1 MLKNCVE
8 KLENYLMTI
17 THPQQIHQILNDIE
31 YDDYELVDNSV
42 WEVTRQINNLLKSEP
57 NGYNDNLEF
66 IIKSIRNIMRNNL
79 WSDEM
84 FKYLEEM
91 DIQIDYIDD
100 CMIDVTKWII
110 NDINN
115 KFNG

>member
-1 MLKNCVE
+1 
-8 KLENYLMTI
+8 
-17 THPQQIHQILNDIE
+17 
-31 YDDYELVDNSV
+31 
-42 WEVTRQINNLLKSEP
+42 
-57 NGYNDNLEF
+57 
-66 IIKSIRNIMRNNL
+66 MRNNL